1 MMSTTERVRGGVLV
15 LAVFGLAAVA
25 GPGAFAALPAPVAW
39 YDMETVANGKVPDKS
54 GHNRDLTLG
63 SGCSLVDT
71 DRQSKGLNFNGNN
84 RNSYATFACPAL
96 TDRTIMLWFRRSSDD
111 GTYDWPDG
119 QQNKFPHLLQSFSR
133 FRFLYTFNSNGG
145 HSVYYG
151 NPETLVGGFTLTVD
165 RGIWT
170 HVVFTV
176 KALSGEDAGKSVV
189 TWYKNGRKLGSATCA
204 AEDLAAAQTAILG
217 NNAVGGTRPVN
228 GVVDDLRV
236 YDTVL
241 TDAQIQYLASL
252 GTPSAPQLIAAWDF
266 NAIQGEAGSARTA
279 PALTDYA
286 SDLSLEADV
295 ALTNGVAAG
304 TQSLWFNGTANTIVT
319 GKSRYPFVTLDVTVA
334 GWLRHSEEA
343 VTPVQ
348 SGNLFNRAFGLPNGM
363 VMQLNVGGTP
373 SASILYYG
381 RGGPSGGSSIPNMRA
396 GYTGWSHFAISER
409 AVYNEADDNYTV
421 QAVFYCNGELV
432 TTGTAYTVT
441 LPGIVRYGDSY
452 FLGSYGSAYRNRVL
466 HGGLDDFRVYAGIL
480 DGAQVRELFR
490 GAAAPDAGEDFS
502 VAGDVAVLRG
512 HVAPAAAE
520 TGSLRG
526 YAGTNVWTQM
536 SGPAAVI
543 ANPAAERTEVTLP
556 EAGEYVF
563 RLTVTTCLGDA
574 RHDDVTVRRVAPT
587 SGKLPPTVAIQGT
600 PLAAELP
607 VPLALSATASDPDGA
622 NVRLVWSRVSGPG
635 TVDFSPPNGA
645 STKATFSAA
654 GTYVVRCTAE
664 NADASAA
671 ADATVTVTDSGISA
685 PAFLADGLI
694 RYWSF
699 DNGTPWADK
708 VAGTVGTFAPDVSS
722 CRLAEGISGNG
733 VSARTTPGYFNANGG
748 LRESGTANE
757 PPQGRWLTVSL
768 WMWHDPDQDVSAR
781 KEVSLVSAG
790 LTYGLRYNCENG
802 GDGFTLYHQ
811 GKGGAASKAVYPRPA
826 TDPKGRW
833 THVVAVS
840 DRTTA
845 ASSNESELWVDGVK
859 LAATSGAVGPGRV
872 RNESVLIGGMAVGTI
887 GDGANG
893 SYADAQGNALSRTF
907 PGVIDEVRI
916 YSRKLSAAEIGW
928 LAAHPRVDAN
938 GGPCVDGLPAA
949 ICVGKGLTK
958 AVGPAIVSGSNV
970 SYRWFELDDGE
981 GLVLDNAD
989 QATCRIVGR
998 TVGRYRLVLEV
1009 SDGERTT
1016 CSDPIAVEVLA
1027 AGTVLV
1033 FR

>member
-1 MMSTTERVRGGVLV
+1 MKQTRKS
-15 LAVFGLAAVA
+15 ACGLALLA
-25 GPGAFAALPAPVAW
+25 GMALAGHCAFAAMPAPVVW
-39 YDMETVANGKVPDKS
+39 YDMESVSNGKVPDKS
-54 GHNRDLTLG
+54 GNGRDLTLG

-71 DRQSKGLNFNGNN
+71 DRQSKGLRFDGNN
-84 RNSYATFACPAL
+84 RNSYATFSCPAL
-96 TDRTIMLWFRRSSDD
+96 TDRTIMLWFKRADND

-119 QQNKFPHLLQSFSR
+119 DQNKFPHLLQAFSH
-133 FRFLYTFNSNGG
+133 FRFLYGFNSDQG
-145 HSVYYG
+145 HNVYYG
-151 NPETLVGGFTLTVD
+151 YPETIVSGLTLKVD

-176 KALSGEDAGKSVV
+176 KALSGEDAGKSEV
-189 TWYKNGRKLGSATCA
+189 TWYKNGRKLSSATFA
-204 AEDLAAAQTAILG
+204 ATDLAAAQTAVLG
-217 NNAVGGTRPVN
+217 NNRSGGPRPVN

-252 GTPSAPQLIAAWDF
+252 GTPSDPQLIAAWDF
-266 NAIQGEAGSARTA
+266 NNVQGEAGSARTA
-279 PALTDYA
+279 PTLTDYA
-286 SDLSLEADV
+286 SDLSLEVDV

-343 VTPVQ
+343 ATPVQ
-348 SGNLFNRAFGLPNGM
+348 DGNLFNRAFGLPNGM
-363 VMQLNVGGTP
+363 IMQLNVGSSP
-373 SASILYYG
+373 AASIHYYG
-381 RGGPSGGSSIPNMRA
+381 RGGPSGGSSIANMRA

-452 FLGSYGSAYRNRVL
+452 FLGSYGSGFRSRVL

-480 DGAQVRELFR
+480 DGVQVRELFR
-490 GAAAPDAGEDFS
+490 GAAAPDAGTDFS
-502 VAGDVAVLRG
+502 VAGQKAVLCG
-512 HVAPAAAE
+512 NVAAAAAE
-520 TGSLRG
+520 TGNLRG
-526 YAGTNVWTQM
+526 YAGTCAWTQV
-536 SGPAAVI
+536 SGPTATI
-543 ANPAAERTEVTLP
+543 ANPAAERTEVELP
-556 EAGEYVF
+556 EVGEYVF
-563 RLTVTTCLGDA
+563 RLTVTTGMGDT

-587 SGKLPPTVAIQGT
+587 AGKLPPTVSIQGT

-635 TVDFSPPNGA
+635 TVAFSPPSGA
-645 STKATFSAA
+645 ATKATFSAV

-664 NADASAA
+664 NADASAVV
-671 ADATVTVTDSGISA
+671 DATVTVTDSGISV
-685 PAFLADGLI
+685 PAFLTDGLI

-708 VAGTVGTFAPDVSS
+708 VNGTVGSFSPNVSS
-722 CRLAEGISGNG
+722 CRPAEGISGNG
-733 VSARTTPGYFNANGG
+733 VASYAIASYFNTGG
-748 LRESGTANE
+748 SLLEDGTANE
-757 PPQGRWLTVSL
+757 PPTSRWRSFSL

-781 KEVSLVSAG
+781 KEVSLISVG
-790 LTYGLRYNCENG
+790 YTFGLRYNCENG
-802 GDGFTLYHQ
+802 DDGFTLYHQ
-811 GKGGAASKAVYPRPA
+811 AKGGGASKAVYPRPA
-826 TDPKGRW
+826 VDPKGRW
-833 THVVAVS
+833 THVVAVM

-845 ASSNESELWVDGVK
+845 SGSNESELWVDGVK
-859 LAATSGAVGPGRV
+859 QTSSSGSLGAARK
-872 RNESVLIGGMAVGTI
+872 RNEAILIGGMPIGTI
-887 GDGANG
+887 GEGGNG
-893 SYADAQGNALSRTF
+893 SYGDGQGNALSRTF

-916 YSRKLSAAEIGW
+916 YSRKLSAAEIKW

-938 GGPCVDGLPAA
+938 EGPCVDGLPAA

-970 SYRWFELDDGE
+970 AYRWFELDDDE
-981 GLVLDNAD
+981 GLVLDSAN
-989 QATCRIVGR
+989 QAACRVTGRAVG
-998 TVGRYRLVLEV
+998 VYRLVLEV

-1016 CSDPIAVEVLA
+1016 RSDPIAVEVLT